1 VSCRPSQ
8 KAQIGNPKYDAPTT
22 LMSAV
27 RPVSSPLARPGQA
40 RKAAAAAST
49 IAPMS
54 GLGRTALAP
63 GTAVRVRLV
72 KPSGAADGGGSGV
85 AARASA
91 VLDELGR
98 LARDSFSALR

>member
-1 VSCRPSQ
+1 
-8 KAQIGNPKYDAPTT
+8 
-22 LMSAV
+22 
-27 RPVSSPLARPGQA
+27 
-40 RKAAAAAST
+40 
-49 IAPMS
+49 MS